1 MLMRFFCLQRFMNIR
16 FFDIWK
22 TTQSY
27 WLQLRRMTTYRL
39 SKNVVGRSRVEII
52 HRPHEKCPSD
62 SVKGCQGKLIG
73 TPFVTY
79 LKEPICG
86 ANVEAGV
93 TRLLSP
99 LKRTRPSVKLQNG
112 KENGFEKEV
121 IEEPSNSY
129 NSKNL
134 SMDDAE
140 VEEKSSEAL
149 FLC

>member
-1 MLMRFFCLQRFMNIR
+1 
-16 FFDIWK
+16 
-22 TTQSY
+22 
-27 WLQLRRMTTYRL
+27 MTTYRL
-39 SKNVVGRSRVEII
+39 SKNIVGRSRVEII

-86 ANVEAGV
+86 ANVEAAV

-99 LKRTRPSVKLQNG
+99 LKRTRPSFKLQNG

-121 IEEPSNSY
+121 IEEPSYNY

-134 SMDDAE
+134 SMDDIE

>member
-1 MLMRFFCLQRFMNIR
+1 
-16 FFDIWK
+16 
-22 TTQSY
+22 
-27 WLQLRRMTTYRL
+27 MTTYRL
-39 SKNVVGRSRVEII
+39 SKNVVGRSRVEIV

-86 ANVEAGV
+86 ANVEAAV